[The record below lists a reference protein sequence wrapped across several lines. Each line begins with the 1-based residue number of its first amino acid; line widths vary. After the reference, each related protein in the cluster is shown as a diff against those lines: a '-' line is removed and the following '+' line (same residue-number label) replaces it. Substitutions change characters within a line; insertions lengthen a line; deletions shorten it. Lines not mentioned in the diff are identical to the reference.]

1 MVEYASRTTS
11 KLATSLEA
19 RKASCRHTSSYDTS
33 CGRGRINERN
43 NPWKKRVQNKMEVG
57 PPDMKAFDTRG
68 KDIYMQTDV
77 PRRARAPGS
86 AAARTARSSPHPES
100 CWTSALL
107 CSHRARNR
115 SDCRRRRGPAERG
128 APAWP
133 ARVRTACTRCWA
145 ATDRS
150 GAAGAPRGA
159 PRWRRA
165 TCPNPRSP
173 ATRPSRRSAAA

>member
-77 PRRARAPGS
+77 PCPDQHHALQDKLDLANMAIWVVTKAEVRHTIAPTALSGSRYAIFVAHQLNRAQITGACIVD
-86 AAARTARSSPHPES
+86 TAL
-100 CWTSALL
+100 SALGESRIGS
-107 CSHRARNR
+107 CQYIHK
-115 SDCRRRRGPAERG
+115 
-128 APAWP
+128 
-133 ARVRTACTRCWA
+133 
-145 ATDRS
+145 AT
-150 GAAGAPRGA
+150 
-159 PRWRRA
+159 
-165 TCPNPRSP
+165 
-173 ATRPSRRSAAA
+173 